1 MNGISVLLTISL
13 ITFFVLGMAVT
24 SSLSPLL
31 SINFESAFA
40 QTDTPIQED
49 GKSNNN
55 LSNNTVT
62 YSYNIYSSNNNVQE
76 APARLHNSSV
86 SYYDNNTTGYLVYPE
101 LANNTQQQQQE
112 LMPAVV
118 IIHEWLG
125 LNEHIK
131 NQADILAKEG
141 YVVLAVD
148 LYGDEVATD
157 SNRAMELA
165 SSVRNDPDSAIDNLQ
180 SAVNY
185 IKSLEIV
192 DGSRIAS
199 LGWCFGGDWSL
210 QLALNSSENP
220 LAATVIYYGRPVTD
234 IASLTSIDW
243 PILGIFGDQDQS
255 IPVESVK
262 QFASALNASDVTN
275 EIFLYEGVGHAFAN
289 PSRDN
294 YAPKETTDA
303 WQKTIGFLRTY
314 L

>member
-1 MNGISVLLTISL
+1 MAAPSL
-13 ITFFVLGMAVT
+13 
-24 SSLSPLL
+24 LL

-55 LSNNTVT
+55 NLSNNTVT
-62 YSYNIYSSNNNVQE
+62 YSYNIYSNNNNTQE
-76 APARLHNSSV
+76 AVTRLHNSSV
-86 SYYDNNTTGYLVYPE
+86 SYYDDNNTTGYLVYPE
-101 LANNTQQQQQE
+101 LANNTQQQQ
-112 LMPAVV
+112 LMPAVIMV
-118 IIHEWLG
+118 HEWLG

-148 LYGDEVATD
+148 LYRGEVTTD

-220 LAATVIYYGRPVTD
+220 LAATVIYYGRPVIDT
-234 IASLTSIDW
+234 ASLSSIEW

-275 EIFLYEGVGHAFAN
+275 EIYLYEGVGHAFAN

-303 WQKTIGFLRTY
+303 WQKTIEFLRTY

>member
-1 MNGISVLLTISL
+1 MKSISSALIISL
-13 ITFFVLGMAVT
+13 ITFFMLGTTAV
-24 SSLSPLL
+24 SFLL
-31 SINFESAFA
+31 PSITFEPALA
-40 QTDTPIQED
+40 QTEASTQED
-49 GKSNNN
+49 ENNSNN
-55 LSNNTVT
+55 LGNNTIA
-62 YSYNIYSSNNNVQE
+62 YSYNIYSNNNTQQ
-76 APARLHNSSV
+76 APTRLHNSSV
-86 SYYDNNTTGYLVYPE
+86 SYYDNTTGYLVYPE

-112 LMPAVV
+112 PMPAV
-118 IIHEWLG
+118 IMIHEWWG

-148 LYGDEVATD
+148 LYRGEVAAD
-157 SNRAMELA
+157 SNRAMELT
-165 SSVRNDPDSAIDNLQ
+165 SSVRNNSASAIDNLQ

-185 IKSLEIV
+185 VKSLEMV

-220 LAATVIYYGRPVTD
+220 LAATIVYYGRPVTD
-234 IASLTSIDW
+234 TASLSSISW
-243 PILGIFGDQDQS
+243 PILGIFGDQDQA

-262 QFASALNASDVTN
+262 QFTSALNASGVTN
-275 EIFLYEGVGHAFAN
+275 EIYLYEGVGHAFAN
-289 PSRDN
+289 PSGDN
-294 YAPKETTDA
+294 YAPKETADA

>member
-1 MNGISVLLTISL
+1 MKIGVSASLTISL
-13 ITFFVLGMAVT
+13 ITFFEFGMAAP
-24 SSLSPLL
+24 SLLL
-31 SINFESAFA
+31 PINFESAFA
-40 QTDTPIQED
+40 QTDTPIQEED
-49 GKSNNN
+49 GKSKNN
-55 LSNNTVT
+55 LSNNTVA
-62 YSYNIYSSNNNVQE
+62 YSYNIYSGNNNTRE
-76 APARLHNSSV
+76 AVTRLHNSSV

-101 LANNTQQQQQE
+101 LANNTQQQE
-112 LMPAVV
+112 LMPAVI

-148 LYGDEVATD
+148 LYRGEVATD
-157 SNRAMELA
+157 SNQAMELA

-185 IKSLEIV
+185 VKSLEIV

-234 IASLTSIDW
+234 AASLSNIHW
-243 PILGIFGDQDQS
+243 PILGIFGDQDQV

-262 QFASALNASDVTN
+262 QFASALNASGITN
-275 EIFLYEGVGHAFAN
+275 DIYLYEGVGHAFAN
-289 PSRDN
+289 PSGDN
-294 YAPKETTDA
+294 YAPKETADA

>member
-1 MNGISVLLTISL
+1 MSSISASLTISL
-13 ITFFVLGMAVT
+13 ITFFVLGMTVAS
-24 SSLSPLL
+24 SSLFL
-31 SINFESAFA
+31 SINFESALA
-40 QTDTPIQED
+40 QTDTLIQEE

-55 LSNNTVT
+55 LSNNTLT
-62 YSYNIYSSNNNVQE
+62 YSYNIYSSNNDTQE
-76 APARLHNSSV
+76 APTMLHNSSV
-86 SYYDNNTTGYLVYPE
+86 SYYENNTTGYLVYPE
-101 LANNTQQQQQE
+101 LANNTQQQQE
-112 LMPAVV
+112 LMPAVI
-118 IIHEWLG
+118 IIHEWFG

-131 NQADILAKEG
+131 NQADILAQEG

-148 LYGDEVATD
+148 LYRGEVATD
-157 SNRAMELA
+157 SNRAMELS
-165 SSVRNDPDSAIDNLQ
+165 SSVRNDPASAIDNLQ

-234 IASLTSIDW
+234 TASLSSIGW

-262 QFASALNASDVTN
+262 QFASALNASGVTN
-275 EIFLYEGVGHAFAN
+275 EIYLYEGVGHAFAN

-303 WQKTIGFLRTY
+303 WQKTIGFLKMY

>member
-1 MNGISVLLTISL
+1 M
-13 ITFFVLGMAVT
+13 LGMT
-24 SSLSPLL
+24 SASFLL
-31 SINFESAFA
+31 PSINFESALA
-40 QTDTPIQED
+40 QTDMPTQEN
-49 GKSNNN
+49 GNNN
-55 LSNNTVT
+55 LNNNTTT
-62 YSYNIYSSNNNVQE
+62 YSYNIYSSNDTQE
-76 APARLHNSSV
+76 ARTRLHNSSV
-86 SYYDNNTTGYLVYPE
+86 SYYDNTTGYLVYPE

-112 LMPAVV
+112 PMPAV
-118 IIHEWLG
+118 IMIHEWLG

-148 LYGDEVATD
+148 LYRGEVAAD
-157 SNRAMELA
+157 SNRAMELT
-165 SSVRNDPDSAIDNLQ
+165 SSVRNNSASAIDNLQ

-185 IKSLEIV
+185 VKSLEMV

-220 LAATVIYYGRPVTD
+220 LAATIVYYGRPVTD
-234 IASLTSIDW
+234 TASLSSISW
-243 PILGIFGDQDQS
+243 PILGIFGDQDQA

-262 QFASALNASDVTN
+262 QFTSALNASGVTN
-275 EIFLYEGVGHAFAN
+275 EIYLYEGVGHAFAN
-289 PSRDN
+289 PSGDN
-294 YAPKETTDA
+294 YAPKETADA